1 MDETQKLKDQI
12 SNLETQIHELE
23 RDLIHDHLT
32 NLKTRAFFEEE
43 SKVYLSAIS
52 NLSNEKR
59 QNWFGFK
66 NVSILFFDVD
76 HFKKVNDTY
85 GHDIGDEVL
94 KKVADTIVNSLR
106 DGDTVARWGGEE
118 MVASLLGASE
128 EDAKMKAESIREE
141 ISKLTF
147 EHDPDFKI
155 TISIGIASNS
165 ETSNLEEIIKNADD
179 ALYKAKQT
187 GRNKVVMHSETKSE

>member
-12 SNLETQIHELE
+12 SNLESQIVELE
-23 RDLIHDHLT
+23 RDLIHDNLT
-32 NLKTRAFFEEE
+32 KLKTRAFFEEE

-59 QNWFGFK
+59 QNWFGFR
-66 NVSILFFDVD
+66 NLSVLFFDVD

-85 GHDIGDEVL
+85 GHDVGDEVL
-94 KKVADTIVNSLR
+94 KKVAETIVNSLR

-118 MVASLLGASE
+118 MVASLLGASD
-128 EDAKMKAESIREE
+128 EDAKIKAESIRDE
-141 ISKLTF
+141 ISRLTF
-147 EHDPDFKI
+147 EHDHDFRI

-165 ETSNLEEIIKNADD
+165 KTNELEEIIKNADT
-179 ALYKAKQT
+179 ALYKAKET
-187 GRNKVVMHSETKSE
+187 GRNKVVVYSEIE